1 MINLLVSN
9 CWLGTWINHD
19 KPIGFDTIDVSMPKK
34 GPHDLT
40 PRPSCGAKQ

>member
-19 KPIGFDTIDVSMPKK
+19 KPIGFDTIDIHRCFYAQKRAS
-34 GPHDLT
+34 
-40 PRPSCGAKQ
+40 